1 LRATAVSSSQITLSW
16 GAFNQGQLFYSI
28 ERSLNWTSGFGQ
40 VGIAAASAT
49 SFTDRN
55 LAPGTRYY
63 YRMRAA
69 ENGNASPYSAVVAAM
84 TLGTFTTT
92 TLTTTTSSTTS
103 TTLVVS
109 RAPVANA
116 GPDQFTQTL
125 TPLTF
130 NGSGSFARFGTIV
143 SYAWT
148 FGDGGAAS
156 GISVSHAYVGAGG
169 YLVTL
174 TVTDS
179 NGARASDTATVSV
192 ANRPPVANA
201 GPDVSANLGN
211 AVTFSG
217 SGSDP
222 DGRVTSY
229 GWDFG
234 DGATAA
240 GATAS
245 HVYVTAGTY
254 AAKLTVTDD
263 RGARSSDSALVTVTG
278 AAGGTPWARSFG
290 SEASDV
296 GYGVA
301 VDAGGNAVMT
311 GRVESTVDFGGGV
324 VCPPAA
330 IFVSKYS
337 PTGATLWSKCLG
349 SAYGGGTG
357 RAVAVDGSGN
367 VLVTGKFGGT
377 IDFGT
382 GPLNSNGATSI
393 FLAKYSSSGNALW
406 ARAFGGGVND
416 VGNGVAVDSGG
427 NVVLIGTAA
436 GTVNFGGGLITA
448 NGYAI
453 VVAKF
458 SPAGAHLWSRG
469 IGDSFSNSGNSVA
482 VDPSGNIAVTGA
494 FSGPADFGGGVLNSA
509 GVDVFLAKLSPN
521 GAHLWSRRFGSAL
534 ATHAGNGVACDA
546 GGNVLMTGSFE
557 NSIDLGAGWMTSFA
571 HKDVFVAKYSPAGAY
586 LWSKLVGGLFDDAGK
601 AIAVD
606 PSGKVVVTGTFQAA
620 VNFGTGSLISAGR
633 TDAFVARYSPDG
645 TPLVAQRFGGAD
657 FDAANAVAVDASGR
671 PVVTGSYRLGGDFGG
686 TMLGGVGLDD
696 IFLLSLR

>member
-1 LRATAVSSSQITLSW
+1 
-16 GAFNQGQLFYSI
+16 
-28 ERSLNWTSGFGQ
+28 
-40 VGIAAASAT
+40 
-49 SFTDRN
+49 
-55 LAPGTRYY
+55 
-63 YRMRAA
+63 
-69 ENGNASPYSAVVAAM
+69 
-84 TLGTFTTT
+84 
-92 TLTTTTSSTTS
+92 
-103 TTLVVS
+103 
-109 RAPVANA
+109 
-116 GPDQFTQTL
+116 
-125 TPLTF
+125 
-130 NGSGSFARFGTIV
+130 
-143 SYAWT
+143 
-148 FGDGGAAS
+148 
-156 GISVSHAYVGAGG
+156 
-169 YLVTL
+169 
-174 TVTDS
+174 
-179 NGARASDTATVSV
+179 
-192 ANRPPVANA
+192 A

-382 GPLNSNGATSI
+382 GPLNSNLGGSVRRRRERRRERRCRRQRRQRRADRDRGRHGELRRRAHHGQRLRHRGGEV
-393 FLAKYSSSGNALW
+393 LAGW
-406 ARAFGGGVND
+406 RAPVVERHRRFVLQLRQFGGGGPERQHRGDRRVLGPGRLRRRRAEQRRRRRLPRQAFAQRRPSLVPALRQRARHARRQRRRLRRRRQRAD
-416 VGNGVAVDSGG
+416 DRVVRELDRSRRRVDDQLRAQGRVRREVLAGG
-427 NVVLIGTAA
+427 RVSLVEARGRSLRRRRQGDC
-436 GTVNFGGGLITA
+436 GGPERQGGGD
-448 NGYAI
+448 
-453 VVAKF
+453 
-458 SPAGAHLWSRG
+458 
-469 IGDSFSNSGNSVA
+469 GDV
-482 VDPSGNIAVTGA
+482 P
-494 FSGPADFGGGVLNSA
+494 GGGQLR
-509 GVDVFLAKLSPN
+509 
-521 GAHLWSRRFGSAL
+521 HR
-534 ATHAGNGVACDA
+534 VADQR
-546 GGNVLMTGSFE
+546 G
-557 NSIDLGAGWMTSFA
+557 
-571 HKDVFVAKYSPAGAY
+571 
-586 LWSKLVGGLFDDAGK
+586 
-601 AIAVD
+601 
-606 PSGKVVVTGTFQAA
+606 
-620 VNFGTGSLISAGR
+620 
-633 TDAFVARYSPDG
+633 PDG
-645 TPLVAQRFGGAD
+645 RLRGAV
-657 FDAANAVAVDASGR
+657 FS
-671 PVVTGSYRLGGDFGG
+671 
-686 TMLGGVGLDD
+686 
-696 IFLLSLR
+696 